1 MPATPRVSIM
11 RPVLLS
17 AAIALAVGGGAGWY
31 SSAQA
36 QVPVAAPAPEL
47 VVGLPD
53 FTRLVEQVGPAVVSV
68 EAEVGGKP
76 RVATAQRG
84 RGQPQMPDEDDIP
97 EFFRRFFGPGGMPN
111 SPDGDDA
118 RPR

>member
-1 MPATPRVSIM
+1 MSLNKHVSM
-11 RPVLLS
+11 LRPVLLS
-17 AAIALAVGGGAGWY
+17 TALALAIGGSVGWY

-36 QVPVAAPAPEL
+36 QSQAAAAPAPEL

-76 RVATAQRG
+76 RTATAQRG
-84 RGQPQMPDEDDIP
+84 QQPQMPDEQQIP
-97 EFFRRFFGPGGMPN
+97 
-111 SPDGDDA
+111 
-118 RPR
+118 